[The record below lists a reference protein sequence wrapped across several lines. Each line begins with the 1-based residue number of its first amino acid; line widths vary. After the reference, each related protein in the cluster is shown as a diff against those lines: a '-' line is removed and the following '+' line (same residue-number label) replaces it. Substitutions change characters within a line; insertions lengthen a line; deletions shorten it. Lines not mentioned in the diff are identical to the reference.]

1 MRAIS
6 RLFISLQLVGN
17 CNGFVGSSRGHATTH
32 LLSTTNNNLS
42 TTSPLVAEPSVVL
55 NRVFSE
61 DKRPIIPSVAEPSV
75 VLDRVFSEDKRPI
88 ILFDGVCNLCNNA
101 VNLALDWDPSGK
113 LRFAA
118 LQSNVGR
125 SLLQSH
131 GREADDISSIV
142 FVTNSGAYIK
152 SDAILGITEE
162 LNPLPILSLKPF
174 AKIASNIVPQFLR
187 DLIYDGVAD
196 NRYSIM
202 GKRDECRMDYDGEFT
217 DRFVD
222 DSLANA

>member
-6 RLFISLQLVGN
+6 RLFISLQFVGR
-17 CNGFVGSSRGHATTH
+17 CNGFVGSGRGHATTR

-42 TTSPLVAEPSVVL
+42 SPLVAEPT
-55 NRVFSE
+55 
-61 DKRPIIPSVAEPSV
+61 V

-131 GREADDISSIV
+131 GRKADDISSIV
-142 FVTNSGAYIK
+142 FVTNSGAYTK

-174 AKIASNIVPQFLR
+174 AKIATNVVPQFLR

-222 DSLANA
+222 DTLANV